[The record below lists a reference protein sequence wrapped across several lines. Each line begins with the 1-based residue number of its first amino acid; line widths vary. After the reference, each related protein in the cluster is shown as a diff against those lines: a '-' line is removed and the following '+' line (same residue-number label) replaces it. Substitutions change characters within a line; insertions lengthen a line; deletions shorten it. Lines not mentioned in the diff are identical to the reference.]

1 MLEVNSI
8 YLYRNR
14 KQVFDNFSL
23 NLNKSE
29 IIQLEGENGAGKT
42 SLLNMISGLI
52 SPDKGFIKI
61 CKKNII
67 ELGKYRKKRF
77 TYIPDRNCLKENF
90 TVNENLK
97 SWLKLSNL
105 KTNYNTYQKALN
117 TFSLNDIQGS
127 LIKNLSQGQ
136 KKKVALTKLLFSE
149 SKLWLLD
156 EPLNGIDTKT
166 IMTLKKIM
174 IQHLKQNG
182 SILFSSHVKSNMKL
196 TRRIILKKIIKNLN
210 AQSLDKWE
218 NFK

>member
-14 KQVFDNFSL
+14 KQVFNNFSL

-29 IIQLEGENGAGKT
+29 IIQLEGENGVGKT

-77 TYIPDRNCLKENF
+77 TYIPDRNCLKENL

-105 KTNYNTYQKALN
+105 KTNNNTYQKALN

-127 LIKNLSQGQ
+127 LVKNLSQGQ
-136 KKKVALTKLLFSE
+136 KKKVVLTKLLFSE

-156 EPLNGIDTKT
+156 EPLNGIDTKA
-166 IMTLKKIM
+166 ISTLKKVM

-182 SILFSSHVKSNMKL
+182 SILFSSHIKPNLKL
-196 TRRIILKKIIKNLN
+196 TRRIILRKIIKKLN
-210 AQSLDKWE
+210 IQLLDKWE

>member
-14 KQVFDNFSL
+14 KQVFNNFSL

-29 IIQLEGENGAGKT
+29 IIQLEGENGVGKT

-61 CKKNII
+61 CKKNIT
-67 ELGKYRKKRF
+67 ELGKYKKKKF
-77 TYIPDRNCLKENF
+77 TYIPDKNCLKENF

-97 SWLKLSNL
+97 SWMKMSNL
-105 KTNYNTYQKALN
+105 GTNYNTYQKALN

-127 LIKNLSQGQ
+127 LVKNLSQGQ

-166 IMTLKKIM
+166 IMTLKKVLIE
-174 IQHLKQNG
+174 HLKQNG

-196 TRRIILKKIIKNLN
+196 TRRIILKKIIKKLN
-210 AQSLDKWE
+210 IQLLDKWE

>member
-29 IIQLEGENGAGKT
+29 IIQLEGENGVGKT

-61 CKKNII
+61 CKKDIT
-67 ELGKYRKKRF
+67 ELGKYKKKKF
-77 TYIPDRNCLKENF
+77 TYIPDKNCLKENF

-97 SWLKLSNL
+97 SWMKLSNL
-105 KTNYNTYQKALN
+105 GTNYNTYQKALN

-166 IMTLKKIM
+166 IMTLKRIM

-196 TRRIILKKIIKNLN
+196 TRRIILKKIIKKLN
-210 AQSLDKWE
+210 IQLLDKWE

>member
-14 KQVFDNFSL
+14 KQVFNNFNL

-29 IIQLEGENGAGKT
+29 IIQLEGENGVGKT

-52 SPDKGFIKI
+52 KPDKGFIKI
-61 CKKNII
+61 CKKKIT
-67 ELGKYRKKRF
+67 ELGKYRKKKF
-77 TYIPDRNCLKENF
+77 TYIPDKNCLKENF

-105 KTNYNTYQKALN
+105 ETNYNTYQKALN

-127 LIKNLSQGQ
+127 LVKNLSQGQ

-156 EPLNGIDTKT
+156 EPLNGIDTKA
-166 IMTLKKIM
+166 ISTLKKVM
-174 IQHLKQNG
+174 IQHLKKNG

-210 AQSLDKWE
+210 IKLLDKWE

>member
-29 IIQLEGENGAGKT
+29 IIQLEGENGVGKT

-61 CKKNII
+61 CKKDIT
-67 ELGKYRKKRF
+67 ELGKYKKKKF
-77 TYIPDRNCLKENF
+77 TYIPDKNCLKENF

-97 SWLKLSNL
+97 SWMKLSNL
-105 KTNYNTYQKALN
+105 GTNYNTYQKALN

-196 TRRIILKKIIKNLN
+196 TRRIILKKIIKKLN
-210 AQSLDKWE
+210 IQLLDKWE

>member
-14 KQVFDNFSL
+14 KQVFNNFSL

-29 IIQLEGENGAGKT
+29 IIQLEGENGVGKT

-77 TYIPDRNCLKENF
+77 TYIPDRNCLKENL

-105 KTNYNTYQKALN
+105 KTNNNTYQKALN

-127 LIKNLSQGQ
+127 LVKNLSQGQ

-166 IMTLKKIM
+166 IMILKKVM

-196 TRRIILKKIIKNLN
+196 TRRIILKKIIKKLN
-210 AQSLDKWE
+210 IQLLNKWE